1 MSSHSTLNHR
11 QKALL
16 GLLSATA
23 LFLPLAAEAQL
34 GVSPSQN
41 AAFLTELR
49 ARDPKRA
56 DENRDVLGDAREK
69 LETGRALSRPEVFSF
84 SAANPRRLN
93 ADLTGFPSQYQLGR
107 SYLSPWYDG
116 VVAPDNT
123 LQKAAGINAGFAF
136 EQGFEYNSAIN
147 GGKGGLILS
156 STLLFDGSYK
166 LADNQRLTLTGG
178 LGFNWVSGN
187 DQINWSFFSDEFGL
201 AVLPGTSLAYDAQFG
216 PISLTLYDR
225 VSVRPYFGILQNDLG
240 IAGTWQ
246 IAPALSWT
254 LNYTHSTS
262 HDVDGNYFGSVL
274 PVADLDTFSSILSY
288 DINAALSVGL
298 EGALNW
304 LDHDND
310 EVANDGTLWNI
321 GAFVAWKLSDNAR
334 LRVATGYQHQE
345 FDNTAFFAFIPPFF
359 VIPNDSSDLSEPYYS
374 ISFSQRLSD
383 RFSHE
388 LAVGYESN
396 LDFGSNFTSSH
407 YVNYGLTADTWK
419 GGRITA
425 SGFVEHS
432 DQSASFN
439 SGRFTSFGL
448 DLHLAQQITSR
459 LTAGFGYSYARF
471 ETDISNTF
479 GNTATKFNQHILG
492 LNLAYAL
499 NARTQVNLG
508 YQSFLFTQGGTPRA
522 DHHRVMLG
530 LRFQF

>member
-1 MSSHSTLNHR
+1 MFSQSTLNQR
-11 QKALL
+11 TLTFVGALSL
-16 GLLSATA
+16 AAT
-23 LFLPLAAEAQL
+23 FLPLSTQAQL

-69 LETGRALSRPEVFSF
+69 LETGRALSRPEVFS
-84 SAANPRRLN
+84 SSVTNPRRLN

-116 VVAPDNT
+116 VVAPENT
-123 LQKAAGINAGFAF
+123 LQNASGISAGFAF
-136 EQGFEYNSAIN
+136 EQGFEYNSVIKN
-147 GGKGGLILS
+147 GKGGVILS
-156 STLLFDGSYK
+156 STLLFDTQYK
-166 LADNQRLTLTGG
+166 LAENQRLTLTGG

-187 DQINWSFFSDEFGL
+187 DRIDWSFFSDEFGL

-216 PISLTLYDR
+216 PISLTIYDR
-225 VSVRPYFGILQNDLG
+225 VSVRPYLGVLQNDLG

-254 LNYTHSTS
+254 LNYTHSTT
-262 HDVDGNYFGSVL
+262 HDVDGNYLGAVL
-274 PVADLDTFSSILSY
+274 PVADLDTFSSVLNF
-288 DINAALSVGL
+288 DINGALSVGL

-310 EVANDGTLWNI
+310 EVANDGTLWNL
-321 GAFVAWKLSDNAR
+321 GAYVAWKINDKSR
-334 LRVATGYQHQE
+334 LRVAAGYQHQE
-345 FDNTAFFAFIPPFF
+345 YDNTSLFANIPPFF
-359 VIPNDSSDLSEPYYS
+359 VVPNDSSDLSEPYYS

-383 RFSHE
+383 HLSHE
-388 LAVGYESN
+388 FAAGYESN

-407 YVNYGLTADTWK
+407 YVNYGLTTDTWK

-432 DQSASFN
+432 DQSAAFN

-448 DLHLAQQITSR
+448 DLHLAQQITSK
-459 LTAGFGYSYARF
+459 LIAGLGYSYVRI
-471 ETDISNTF
+471 ETDISNRVS
-479 GNTATKFNQHILG
+479 NTGTKFNQHMFG
-492 LNLAYAL
+492 LNLSYAL
-499 NARTQVNLG
+499 NAKMQVNLG
-508 YQSFLFTQGGTPRA
+508 YQSFLFTQSGLATR
-522 DHHRVMLG
+522 DNHRVMLG
-530 LRFQF
+530 LRYQF